1 MQDFGITDRTIATL
15 LADGA
20 ARLGQKPFLLYEDRR
35 FGWAEAEAISNR
47 LAHGLRAWGVVR
59 GEHVAVLMDNRP
71 EQVWLFFALM
81 KLGAVVV
88 PVNTAARGELLVY
101 YLRQSRA
108 RALVVEAE
116 FAGRF
121 AQVRD
126 QCGEI
131 ERLALLDETDEL
143 AGTAYAELLA
153 DDASPISAGGAFND
167 LALLSYTSGTTG
179 PSKGNM
185 ATQAHMLGCGHDVAR
200 IFGYGADDV
209 LYTCLP
215 VFHGN
220 AWLAGVLPTLWA
232 DATLAVSRRFSA
244 SNFWSEARRH
254 GATQFN
260 ALGAMINIIW
270 SQPER
275 ADDADNP
282 VRQCMVV
289 PTPKE
294 FYHAFEK
301 RFDLT
306 LTTVY
311 ALTDFGFAT
320 LKPADAP
327 AEKWASAGRVRP
339 ACELR
344 IVDDEDFELPAGE
357 IGEIVLRPRD
367 PWFQPLGYFDMGEAT
382 LAAWRNLWFHTGDR
396 GWVDS
401 DGWLYFADRK
411 KDSIRRRGEN
421 ISSYEVEQI
430 IMKHDAVEDVA
441 AYAFPAEMLE
451 DEVMVSVVTR
461 PGASLSEAELIV
473 YCRDNM
479 AYFMM
484 PRFVEFRDGLPRT
497 MSEKVEKYKLRQ
509 AAEERRDKI
518 WDREKAGI
526 EVRR

>member
-327 AEKWASAGRVRP
+327 AEKWASAGRFGPP
-339 ACELR
+339 ASFASSTTR
-344 IVDDEDFELPAGE
+344 ISNCRRARSARSSCDPATPGSSRSA
-357 IGEIVLRPRD
+357 IST
-367 PWFQPLGYFDMGEAT
+367 WA
-382 LAAWRNLWFHTGDR
+382 
-396 GWVDS
+396 
-401 DGWLYFADRK
+401 
-411 KDSIRRRGEN
+411 RRR
-421 ISSYEVEQI
+421 S
-430 IMKHDAVEDVA
+430 
-441 AYAFPAEMLE
+441 P
-451 DEVMVSVVTR
+451 
-461 PGASLSEAELIV
+461 PGAISGSTPATAAGSIPTAGSTSPTA
-473 YCRDNM
+473 R
-479 AYFMM
+479 
-484 PRFVEFRDGLPRT
+484 RT
-497 MSEKVEKYKLRQ
+497 RS
-509 AAEERRDKI
+509 
-518 WDREKAGI
+518 AGGA
-526 EVRR
+526 RTSPPTRSSRSS